1 MPNLKLFVKEPFHI
15 FLFIW
20 NTRFIQ
26 AKKKAFTVTPVNTM
40 SDFADI
46 SLFYYTVILKD
57 EF

>member
-1 MPNLKLFVKEPFHI
+1 MPNLKSFVKEPFHI

-26 AKKKAFTVTPVNTM
+26 AKKKKTVTPVNTM

>member
-1 MPNLKLFVKEPFHI
+1 MPNLKSFVKEPFHI

-26 AKKKAFTVTPVNTM
+26 AKKKTVNPVNTM